1 MDTLERELC
10 KPLEHHPTHTL
21 SQTPSMDLHYR
32 AKDEDEDE
40 ESTRAGHERTGKPTV
55 ERTVFDT
62 SADDTDAPD
71 LEVEDS
77 HPSTEV
83 DQETSADLGPRV
95 GESQSYGDSGTSNQS
110 SSYDLTSDQSTK
122 KSSSRG
128 RLDARYPNL
137 TVELRL

>member
-1 MDTLERELC
+1 M
-10 KPLEHHPTHTL
+10 
-21 SQTPSMDLHYR
+21 
-32 AKDEDEDE
+32 
-40 ESTRAGHERTGKPTV
+40 
-55 ERTVFDT
+55 FDT

-77 HPSTEV
+77 HPSTV